1 MIFID
6 SNIFLRYFER
16 EDEQSYRKSER
27 LFSEIVNGNIAG
39 ISTSLVIAEVVWVLQ
54 RFYNWGKKEIC
65 NNVELI
71 LTTPNIKFKEQSIL
85 SNAINLYRDRNI
97 SFIDAYN
104 YFYMKANGVS
114 EIYSFDKD
122 FDKLEDI
129 KRLEP

>member
-27 LFSEIVNGNIAG
+27 VFSKIVNGNITG

-54 RFYNWGKKEIC
+54 RFYNWNRKEIY
-65 NNVELI
+65 NNIELI
-71 LTTPNIKFKEQSIL
+71 LKTPNIRFKERSIL
-85 SNAINLYRDRNI
+85 RSAISLYGDGNI
-97 SFIDAYN
+97 DFIDAYN

-122 FDKLEDI
+122 FDRFADI
-129 KRLEP
+129 KKIEP

>member
-71 LTTPNIKFKEQSIL
+71 LKTPNIKFKEQSIL

-104 YFYMKANGVS
+104 YSYMKANGVS

-122 FDKLEDI
+122 FDRLEDI

>member
-16 EDEQSYRKSER
+16 EDEQTYRKSEK
-27 LFSEIVNGNIAG
+27 LFSKIVNGSITG

-54 RFYNWGKKEIC
+54 KFYNWDKKEIYT
-65 NNVELI
+65 NIELI
-71 LTTPNIKFKEQSIL
+71 LKTPNIKFKERSVL
-85 SNAINLYRDRNI
+85 SRAINLYKDENI
-97 SFIDAYN
+97 DFIDAYN
-104 YFYMKANGVS
+104 YSYMKKNEIT

-122 FDKLEDI
+122 FNRFSDI